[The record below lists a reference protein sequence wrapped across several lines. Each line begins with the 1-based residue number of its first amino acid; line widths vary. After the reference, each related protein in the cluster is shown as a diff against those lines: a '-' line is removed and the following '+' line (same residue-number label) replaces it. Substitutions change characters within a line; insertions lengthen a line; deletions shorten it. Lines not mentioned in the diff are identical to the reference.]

1 MHETCLNDNSRR
13 CASAELERALAE
25 TDRPTRG
32 EREPLDRFLK
42 PPLAA
47 RDRGDWIPPH
57 LGVRLKAKRDVT
69 RHRQF
74 GREHGVRRYSRRL
87 PGVGDRETA
96 RRVEC
101 DTLLEIS
108 TLEHHGEVIAFP

>member
-1 MHETCLNDNSRR
+1 MHGTCLKDSSTR
-13 CASAELERALAE
+13 CASAELERAPAQ
-25 TDRPTRG
+25 TDRPARR
-32 EREPLDRFLK
+32 ERETLDRFLK

-74 GREHGVRRYSRRL
+74 GREHRVRRYTRCL

-101 DTLLEIS
+101 HTLLEIS
-108 TLEHHGEVIAFP
+108 SL

>member
-1 MHETCLNDNSRR
+1 MHGTCLKDNSTK
-13 CASAELERALAE
+13 CASAQLERALAE

-57 LGVRLKAKRDVT
+57 LGLGLWAKRDVT

-74 GREHGVRRYSRRL
+74 GREHRGRRYTRCL

-108 TLEHHGEVIAFP
+108 TL

>member
-13 CASAELERALAE
+13 CASAQLERALAE
-25 TDRPTRG
+25 TDRPARG

-47 RDRGDWIPPH
+47 RDGGDGIPPH

-69 RHRQF
+69 RHRQL
-74 GREHGVRRYSRRL
+74 GREHRVRRYTCCL

-96 RRVEC
+96 RRVER
-101 DTLLEIS
+101 DALLEIS
-108 TLEHHGEVIAFP
+108 T